1 MMQQQTQQLL
11 NALRQNS
18 EALIDD
24 GLLLATRHRYSR
36 AYMCFQAAIDEMNKY
51 FSIERT
57 EKVAPINWP
66 AIDVELLNDNTVLEK
81 DTIIEQALVKLL
93 KERAFGNEA
102 QTLQE
107 FVNAIDSFKRVLA
120 GDEESLVAALDEP
133 LQYMMFDGEVHIKQV
148 MHERNELRKSVL
160 QVDITNDGSIAPEQM
175 ITREHMTE
183 IGMAA
188 LANQLM
194 MDY

>member
-1 MMQQQTQQLL
+1 MQQQTLQLL
-11 NALRQNS
+11 EALRKNS
-18 EALIDD
+18 ESLIED
-24 GLLLATRHRYSR
+24 GLLLASRHRYSR

-66 AIDVELLNDNTVLEK
+66 AIDVDLLNDNTVLEK
-81 DTIIEQALVKLL
+81 DTVIEQALVKLL
-93 KERAFGNEA
+93 KERAFGNEV
-102 QTLQE
+102 QTLE
-107 FVNAIDSFKRVLA
+107 AFVQAIDAFKRFLA
-120 GDEESLVAALDEP
+120 GDEEALIEALDAP
-133 LQYMMFDGEVHIKQV
+133 LQYMMFEGKDYVRAV
-148 MHERNELRKSVL
+148 MQRRNDLRKSVL
-160 QVDITNDGSIAPEQM
+160 QVDITNDGCTVPEAV
-175 ITREHMTE
+175 IDYEHMVE

>member
-1 MMQQQTQQLL
+1 MQQQTQQLL
-11 NALRQNS
+11 DGLRQNS
-18 EALIDD
+18 EALIED
-24 GLLLATRHRYSR
+24 GLLLAARHRYSR
-36 AYMCFQAAIDEMNKY
+36 AYLCFQAAIDEMNKY

-57 EKVAPINWP
+57 EKVVPINWP
-66 AIDVELLNDNTVLEK
+66 AIDVDLLNDNTVLEK

-93 KERAFGNEA
+93 KDRAFGNEV
-102 QTLQE
+102 QTLSE
-107 FVNAIDSFKRVLA
+107 FANAIDSFKRLLA
-120 GDEESLVAALDEP
+120 GDEEALVAALDEP
-133 LQYMMFDGEVHIKQV
+133 LQYMMFDGADHIERV

-160 QVDITNDGSIAPEQM
+160 QVDITNDGYQCPADV
-175 ITREHMTE
+175 ITYEHMVE

>member
-1 MMQQQTQQLL
+1 MQQQTQQLL
-11 NALRQNS
+11 DGLRQNS
-18 EALIDD
+18 EALIED
-24 GLLLATRHRYSR
+24 GLLLAARHRYSR
-36 AYMCFQAAIDEMNKY
+36 AYLCFQAAIDEMNKY

-66 AIDVELLNDNTVLEK
+66 AIDVDLLNDNTVLEK

-93 KERAFGNEA
+93 KDRAFGNEV
-102 QTLQE
+102 QTLSE
-107 FVNAIDSFKRVLA
+107 FANAIDSFKRLLA
-120 GDEESLVAALDEP
+120 GDEEALVAALDEP
-133 LQYMMFDGEVHIKQV
+133 LQYMMFDGADHIERV
-148 MHERNELRKSVL
+148 MYERNELRKSVL
-160 QVDITNDGSIAPEQM
+160 QVDITNDGYQCPADV
-175 ITREHMTE
+175 ITYEHMVE